1 MQLVNASRIKK
12 AVFPVGGFGT
22 RFLPATKS
30 MPKEMLPVAN
40 KPLVQYAFEEAKQ
53 AGIEQFIFIIGRNKH
68 SIIDHFDQAFELERT
83 LSDCKKFETL
93 GLTQESIRAPGEIIF
108 VRQQQ
113 PLGLG
118 HAVWCARHVIG
129 DEPFAVLLADELFI
143 DMNDK
148 GAMSQMINKFEAGDE
163 SDNIIAVSE
172 IDIKESS
179 QYGIIKYTAS
189 DPAKILDMVE
199 KPTPEHA
206 PSNLAIVGRYILQ
219 PQIFDY
225 LSQLAPGMNG
235 EIQLTDAMRAMI
247 KDQHSYNAFKVL
259 SKRLDCGNYPGF
271 LEANIRFA
279 MQNSTFSAQVQ
290 HMIKKIAAE

>member
-1 MQLVNASRIKK
+1 LAKESRVKK

-40 KPLVQYAFEEAKQ
+40 KPLVQYAFEEARN

-68 SIIDHFDQAFELERT
+68 SIIDHFDQAFELEQTLIDCNKLDT
-83 LSDCKKFETL
+83 LS
-93 GLTQESIRAPGEIIF
+93 LTRESMRTPGEIIF

-118 HAVWCARHVIG
+118 HAVWCARHIIG
-129 DEPFAVLLADELFI
+129 NEAFAVLLADELFL
-143 DMNDK
+143 DTNTT
-148 GAMSQMINKFEAGDE
+148 GVMSQMIHQFEAEQE
-163 SDNIIAVSE
+163 SSNIIAISE
-172 IDIKESS
+172 IDIKDSS
-179 QYGIIKYTAS
+179 QYGIIQYTAS
-189 DPAKILDMVE
+189 DPTKILDMVE
-199 KPTPEHA
+199 KPTPEKA

-225 LSQLAPGMNG
+225 LEKLAPGMNG

-247 KDQHSYNAFKVL
+247 KDQHLYNAFQVL

-271 LEANIRFA
+271 LEANIRYA
-279 MQNSTFSAQVQ
+279 MQNPTFSAQIHNMV
-290 HMIKKIAAE
+290 KKIAAEI